1 MQGDKVEDVEFQ
13 LATGAGELAQAAVSV
28 QRDGAVR
35 PGQDLELASAVVDHQ
50 VSRTGCAGNAAV
62 DFDAQVGGAGGQAVN
77 ADEADAASIGFEGAE
92 AARGG
97 GAAFCQHFG
106 HQGQTK
112 VNVGQV
118 QADGVVCAAVDT
130 GKGVNAAATD
140 GEQVGGDFCGG
151 FGFGQ
156 VFADDAVV
164 ELEGFGAFF

>member
-1 MQGDKVEDVEFQ
+1 LQGDEVEDVELQ
-13 LATGAGELAQAAVSV
+13 LATGAGEFTQTAVGV

-35 PGQDLELASAVVDHQ
+35 PGQDVELASAVVDHQ

-62 DFDAQVGGAGGQAVN
+62 DFHAQVGGTGSEVVN

-92 AARGG
+92 AARRG

-112 VNVGQV
+112 VDLGQV
-118 QADGVVCAAVDT
+118 QANGVVCAGVDT
-130 GKGVNAAATD
+130 GKGINAAAPN
-140 GEQVGGDFCGG
+140 GEQVGGDFCGFFSQEG
-151 FGFGQ
+151 